1 MALRLKPNKRPGK
14 RTGQIVRHE
23 IDTSLRELSPRPVD
37 VEQLD
42 EVVHDVRKRL
52 KKVRAVLAL
61 IRAELGEKIYK
72 REIAC
77 FRESAQPLR
86 DIRDAQALIETL
98 DKLTRSSSN
107 HLSARAVADFREFLE
122 ARKQNVCDQFE
133 DNSPGYNQV
142 LRKLS
147 EARRHPR
154 KWELEG
160 VNWSIL
166 RQGLKHVYVAG
177 SRAFVVASANQ
188 TAEHLHEWRK
198 KVKCFWYQ
206 LQVLRP
212 VWQHTRDELG
222 RELDAL
228 AETLGEDHDLATLHQ
243 VVKTEAIAAGHDTEL
258 VDLTIVIDD
267 RRHELERA
275 AFELGRQ
282 VYGRRPKVLMDQIER
297 WWKA

>member
-1 MALRLKPNKRPGK
+1 MALRLKPNKRTGK
-14 RTGQIVRHE
+14 RTRQIVRHE
-23 IDTSLRELSPRPVD
+23 IDASLSDLSQRPLG

-52 KKVRAVLAL
+52 KKVRAVLGL
-61 IRAELGEKIYK
+61 VRAELGEKIYK

-77 FRESAQPLR
+77 FRDSAQPLR
-86 DIRDAQALIETL
+86 DVRDAQALIETL

-107 HLSARAVADFREFLE
+107 YLSARAVADFREFLE
-122 ARKQNVCDQFE
+122 ARKQNVCDQFGH
-133 DNSPGYNQV
+133 NSPSYNQV

-147 EARRHPR
+147 KARLHPR
-154 KWELEG
+154 KWELER
-160 VNWSIL
+160 VDWSVL
-166 RQGLKHVYVAG
+166 RHGLKHVYVAG

-228 AETLGEDHDLATLHQ
+228 AETLGEDHDLAILHQ
-243 VVKTEAIAAGHDTEL
+243 VVKTEAIAAGHDSEL

-267 RRHELERA
+267 RRSELERA

-282 VYGRRPKVLMDQIER
+282 VYGRRPKALLDQIER